1 MTTGVHDARF
11 TGDSHGTMPDQ
22 VRGNAGLTRRN
33 SPYVGRSDKA
43 LDAAPAEHWIV
54 IDMARDWNVIYPFEK
69 K

>member
-1 MTTGVHDARF
+1 
-11 TGDSHGTMPDQ
+11 MPDQ

-33 SPYVGRSDKA
+33 SPYVGRSDEA